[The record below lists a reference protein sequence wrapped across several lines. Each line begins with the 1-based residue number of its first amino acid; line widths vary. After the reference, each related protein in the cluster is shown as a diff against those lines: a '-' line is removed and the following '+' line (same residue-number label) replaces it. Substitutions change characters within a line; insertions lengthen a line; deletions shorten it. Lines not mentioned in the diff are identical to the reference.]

1 MDEIRAT
8 ARTYHPEVLPV
19 RREDVT
25 TASRVTLPYFSKY
38 EFTALLGSRMEQL
51 SQGAKPL
58 VSLEGMN
65 TSDPLFIEKLARKE
79 ILEQKLPMIIHR
91 RLPNG
96 TSEYWSVNELSQI
109 W

>member
-8 ARTYHPEVLPV
+8 ARTFHPEVHSV
-19 RREDVT
+19 RREDVST
-25 TASRVTLPYFSKY
+25 SSRTTLPYFSDY
-38 EFTALLGSRMEQL
+38 EFCALVGARMEQL

-65 TSDPLFIEKLARKE
+65 TSDPKFIEHLATKE
-79 ILEQKLPMIIHR
+79 IMEQKLPMIIHR

-96 TSEYWSVNELSQI
+96 TSEYWSVNELSRI
-109 W
+109 R